1 MRFFAPMLGLIVM
14 LAAGFTAGV
23 KYQERSDAHGRVG
36 ELIEIQKSRI
46 AHLQQETVR
55 LRTALTL
62 RDYLEELRVR
72 LPRATYQEM
81 VEAIADASRRYDVP
95 PETILAVIRIESAFD
110 TEAVSEAGA
119 VGLMQVLPSTAE
131 ELARELRMPFSE
143 ETLRDPSSNIT
154 LGTFYLTKMLGRFDD
169 LALALAAY
177 NAGPG
182 RVVPG
187 APPINDYSARVLA
200 YANP

>member
-1 MRFFAPMLGLIVM
+1 MKFFAPMLFLILM
-14 LAAGFTAGV
+14 LAAGFAAGV
-23 KYQERSDAHGRVG
+23 KYQERADARGKAA

-46 AHLQQETVR
+46 AHLQHETVR

-62 RDYLEELRVR
+62 RDYLEEVRVR

-110 TEAVSEAGA
+110 PEAVSEAGA

-143 ETLRDPSSNIT
+143 ETLRDPSSNIA

>member
-14 LAAGFTAGV
+14 LAAGFAAGV

>member
-1 MRFFAPMLGLIVM
+1 MKFFLPMLAAILV
-14 LAAGFTAGV
+14 LAAGFAAGV
-23 KYQERSDAHGRVG
+23 RYQERADAHGKAAA
-36 ELIEIQKSRI
+36 LIEIQKARI
-46 AHLQQETVR
+46 ANLKHETVR

-62 RDYLEELRVR
+62 RDYLEEVRVR
-72 LPRATYQEM
+72 LPRATYHEM
-81 VEAIADASRRYDVP
+81 VEAIADASRRYEVP
-95 PETILAVIRIESAFD
+95 PETILAVIRIESSFN

-143 ETLRDPSSNIT
+143 ATLYDPSANIM

-169 LALALAAY
+169 LALALSAY

-187 APPINDYSARVLA
+187 APPINDYSARVMA